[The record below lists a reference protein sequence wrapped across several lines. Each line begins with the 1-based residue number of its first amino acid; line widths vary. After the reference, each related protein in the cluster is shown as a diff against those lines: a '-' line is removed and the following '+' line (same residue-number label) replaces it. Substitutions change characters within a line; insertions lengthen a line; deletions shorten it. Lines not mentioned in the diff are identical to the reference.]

1 MVETLGASSRGGDSQ
16 KRILIV
22 PNERAFRGLLRD
34 FVQSLGCLSAEAD
47 SAPRALDLLRK
58 THLPIVVSDSVRP
71 EMDGLELLQIIKKR
85 YPDVDVLII
94 TGHESDYSLKKIA
107 QAGAIDLLAGE
118 ACVCLELARIP
129 ADFVSAHTQ
138 SCFTAKATPPRMSN

>member
-1 MVETLGASSRGGDSQ
+1 MVETLGVSSRGRDSQ

-34 FVQSLGCLSAEAD
+34 FVQSLGCLCAEAD
-47 SAPRALDLLRK
+47 SVPRALDLLRK

-94 TGHESDYSLKKIA
+94 TGHESDY
-107 QAGAIDLLAGE
+107 
-118 ACVCLELARIP
+118 P
-129 ADFVSAHTQ
+129 
-138 SCFTAKATPPRMSN
+138 